1 MNRILS
7 VLLVAAVVAIA
18 GPTTLVITDEA
29 PQSPARYFGR
39 VGRYLLL
46 EDVPTASG
54 RLLALNPD
62 QPTYIVYLHGPGIEP
77 AIERIAPALLK
88 DNRVLLLQLD
98 AAQRQA
104 VSLAGAE
111 LFQLPDEPIPLPA
124 AEPPVY
130 PRALRP
136 DTVIERLVNQV
147 NPDSVRGHIQRLVNF
162 RTRYTF
168 SDSCRSAERYIY
180 DYFTRLGLDS
190 VVLDPYVV
198 QGETLYNAVGMIR
211 GTRNPDRLVII
222 CGHLDCTSETPAS
235 YAPGAEDNASGTAM
249 ALEAARVLANETFE
263 TSVMFIGFSGEEQGL
278 WGSFNFAR
286 KLALQRRPVVG
297 VLNFDMIAWPG
308 GQFGVTIHCDSL
320 SQPLAEFEARM
331 AATYTAL
338 DWSVDQSSYGS
349 DQLAFMYFGY
359 PATAGAEYGSFYP
372 WYHTTADTIGN
383 LDFNLAAEVCRMAV
397 ATAAALGT
405 APAAP
410 VGFELR
416 DNGTGGSLA
425 ARWRPS
431 PSADVVGYKLLW
443 GTTSQTYTDSII
455 LPNTTSYDITGLVN
469 GTRYYAICVAIDSSG
484 REGFPTPERS
494 AVPGTTPLAPVGF
507 AVLPIRWGNRL
518 TWQSNQELDI
528 DGYNL
533 YRSTQAST
541 GFVRLNTSLLAD
553 TTYTDSG
560 LQADTM
566 YYYYATAVD
575 TQGLESDTSAHGRAK
590 PITLDHGILLVD
602 ETRDGNG
609 NPGSPSDAQQDAFYH
624 RCLQGATYTDWDCAA
639 RGAVPLA
646 GDIGPYSTVVW
657 IADDYTQQQIRPAL
671 AGLANYL
678 GQGGRLWY
686 SGWRPLTGILPPNP
700 TFPVTFAPG
709 TFGYNWLHLGQAGQ
723 CAAASFIGAIG
734 TSGYPDLGTDS
745 AKMYPSQRGRLTGV
759 ETTYPRDAEPI
770 YTFNS
775 SAGDTFQDK
784 PVGVRW
790 LGEPG
795 RVVLLGFPLYYMNDS
810 AARQAAIRIL
820 TDLGEAI
827 GIEEG
832 PALTTSSLAGPTI
845 VGTILQL
852 PATIPNPASGI
863 FLIDATGRKV
873 LDLLPGPNDV
883 SSLSAGV
890 YFLVP
895 SAGAE
900 CQPTGIRKVI
910 RR

>member
-1 MNRILS
+1 MKRILLM
-7 VLLVAAVVAIA
+7 VLAAVALVAAR
-18 GPTTLVITDEA
+18 PTKLVIADAA
-29 PQSPARYFGR
+29 PQSPVRYFGR

-46 EDVPTASG
+46 EDAPTG

-62 QPTYIVYLHGPGIEP
+62 RPTYIVYLHRPGIEP
-77 AIERIAPALLK
+77 TIAQIGPILLQ
-88 DNRVLLLQLD
+88 DGRVLLMQLD

-136 DTVIERLVNQV
+136 DTLIGRLVSRV
-147 NPDSVRGHIQRLVNF
+147 SPDSVRSHIQRLVDF

-168 SDSCRSAERYIY
+168 TDSCRSAERYIC

-190 VVLDPYVV
+190 VALDPYVA

-211 GTRNPDRLVII
+211 GTTNPDQLVIV
-222 CGHLDCTSETPAS
+222 CGHLDCTSETPTT
-235 YAPGAEDNASGTAM
+235 YAPGAEDNASGAAM
-249 ALEAARVLANETFE
+249 AIEAARVLAGERFE

-278 WGSFNFAR
+278 WGSFNFVR

-297 VLNFDMIAWPG
+297 ALNFDMIAWPG
-308 GQFGVTIHCDSL
+308 GQFGVSIHCDTL

-331 AATYTAL
+331 AATYTGL
-338 DWSVDQSSYGS
+338 DCSVDQRSYGS
-349 DQLAFMYFGY
+349 DQIAFMYFGY

-397 ATAAALGT
+397 ATAASLGS

-469 GTRYYAICVAIDSSG
+469 GTRYYAIGVAIDSSG

-494 AVPGTTPLAPVGF
+494 AVPGTTPLAPAGF

-518 TWQSNQELDI
+518 TWQANQELDI

-541 GFVRLNTSLLAD
+541 GFIRINSGLLAD

-560 LQADTM
+560 LFADTM

-575 TQGLESDTSAHGRAK
+575 TQGLESDSSAHGRAK

-602 ETRDGNG
+602 ETRDGSG

-624 RCLQGATYTDWDCAA
+624 HCLRGTTYTDWDCLE

-671 AGLANYL
+671 NGLANYL
-678 GQGGRLWY
+678 SQGGRLWY
-686 SGWRPLTGILPPNP
+686 SGWKPLTGILPPNP

-709 TFGYNWLHLGQAGQ
+709 SFGYDWLHLGQAGL
-723 CAAASFIGAIG
+723 CAAASFIGATG
-734 TSGYPDLGTDS
+734 ASGYPDLATDS
-745 AKMYPSQRGRLTGV
+745 AKMFPSQHGRLPGV
-759 ETTYPRDAEPI
+759 EITYPRDAEPI

-775 SAGDTFQDK
+775 AAGDTFQDK
-784 PVGVRW
+784 PVGIRW
-790 LGEPG
+790 LGQPG
-795 RVVLLGFPLYYMNDS
+795 RVVLLGFPLYYMNDG

-832 PALTTSSLAGPTI
+832 SALTTSSLAGPTI
-845 VGTILQL
+845 VGNILNL
-852 PATIPNPASGI
+852 PFAPCNWQSPIA
-863 FLIDATGRKV
+863 LLDATGRKV
-873 LDLLPGPNDV
+873 LDLRPGPNDI
-883 SSLSAGV
+883 SGLAAGV
-890 YFLVP
+890 YLVRHG
-895 SAGAE
+895 SGV
-900 CQPTGIRKVI
+900 TKIV